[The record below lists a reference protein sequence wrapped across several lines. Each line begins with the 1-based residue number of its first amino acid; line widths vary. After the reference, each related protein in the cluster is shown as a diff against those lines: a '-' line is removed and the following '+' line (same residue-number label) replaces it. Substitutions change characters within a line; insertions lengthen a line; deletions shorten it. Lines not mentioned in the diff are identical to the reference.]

1 MSVKYNIV
9 ERKNPQNPAAKKW
22 YASAVARGTT
32 SKKEI
37 AKTVAQKS
45 SLTVGDIDNVIANLI
60 EEIPKEL
67 LAGNT
72 VRLGEFGSFRIS
84 LSSKGAQSPWAF
96 DASLIE
102 GAKIVFTP
110 GVALR
115 QALSEIQ
122 YEKNTTP

>member
-84 LSSKGAQSPWAF
+84 LSSKGAQSP
-96 DASLIE
+96 
-102 GAKIVFTP
+102 
-110 GVALR
+110 
-115 QALSEIQ
+115 
-122 YEKNTTP
+122 